1 MDDTISVQTSTQ
13 SRVGDDWC
21 QQQLLKR
28 VNFLSGSFVNGSPGG
43 EPFTH
48 VKEKSGLATRDY
60 RCARHVK
67 TSYNLKRLSTYRTL
81 INNIRAAKVIQLIVR
96 AVPTQ

>member
-28 VNFLSGSFVNGSPGG
+28 VKFMSAPPG
-43 EPFTH
+43 EPFT
-48 VKEKSGLATRDY
+48 
-60 RCARHVK
+60 
-67 TSYNLKRLSTYRTL
+67 N
-81 INNIRAAKVIQLIVR
+81 
-96 AVPTQ
+96 